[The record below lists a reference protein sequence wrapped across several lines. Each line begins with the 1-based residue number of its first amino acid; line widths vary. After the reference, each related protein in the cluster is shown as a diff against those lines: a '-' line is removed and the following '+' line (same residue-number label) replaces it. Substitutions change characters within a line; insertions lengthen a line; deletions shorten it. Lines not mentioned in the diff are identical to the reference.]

1 MSQCR
6 TEMPVSN
13 VERPTVHHG
22 PGAPHI
28 EIIQVERLTPYAGN
42 ARTHSKTQIRQIAKS
57 IERFGHTNP
66 ILIDD
71 GGQIIAGTGASK
83 PQSSLASSPFQ
94 RCGFPTSRLPTSGL
108 TSSRTTGWPKKPD
121 GIASFWRS
129 SCKPWWTSNSMSSLP
144 VSRWVRSTSS
154 LAIQTRQRMKLPDQK
169 MMYRIP
175 FPTAS

>member
-13 VERPTVHHG
+13 VERPTG

-71 GGQIIAGTGASK
+71 GGQIIAGHGRVEAAKLLGIESVPALRLSHLSAANKRAYVIADNRLAEKAGGRGTLPARRRGRNVSGKPSNPLPRARASARRER
-83 PQSSLASSPFQ
+83 LG
-94 RCGFPTSRLPTSGL
+94 CSRLGYQVL
-108 TSSRTTGWPKKPD
+108 VD
-121 GIASFWRS
+121 A
-129 SCKPWWTSNSMSSLP
+129 
-144 VSRWVRSTSS
+144 
-154 LAIQTRQRMKLPDQK
+154 LAG
-169 MMYRIP
+169 
-175 FPTAS
+175 